1 MQSKKQSLLESF
13 VNIFVGFIISFAST
27 FLIFPLVGF
36 ESTSSKNL
44 IITIFFTVISF
55 LRSYILRRIFN
66 KESKNEI

>member
-66 KESKNEI
+66 KE